1 MASCEVVPDL
11 RRAAGKIVNQEP
23 RRVAI
28 MARQDGD
35 GGSDP
40 ASNLPEVR
48 AVSSLA
54 EFRECIQQQTP
65 CVYKQGPLFSFQ
77 ALFNEA
83 WLRKHAGQSAVSFRT
98 SPTGKFV
105 DPSDGLLKIASSLSS
120 RRIPLSEFLDQQ
132 EPRTM
137 LSGTDTYVF
146 TKGAVVEEWSALWEH
161 AKDVVH
167 ENGHE
172 HALIPEA
179 MLSTI
184 GFWMSRDG
192 IQSMTHYD
200 DSLAN
205 NLNFQIKGRKEILMF
220 PPDDWKHLKTFKAMS
235 MQPFSFFDDIKQGRL
250 GTAQQQRCQ
259 PLRVELNEGDVLF
272 IPSTWFHFVE
282 HVDRLNINLTF
293 WFKTGLSTNEIEKP
307 KQSLRNILIPFKLA
321 TAYLL
326 AALKS

>member
-1 MASCEVVPDL
+1 MANPS
-11 RRAAGKIVNQEP
+11 R
-23 RRVAI
+23 
-28 MARQDGD
+28 DGD
-35 GGSDP
+35 ANV
-40 ASNLPEVR
+40 ASIVPQVR
-48 AVSSLA
+48 VVDSLD
-54 EFRECIQQQTP
+54 EFRECIGQQTP

-77 ALFNEA
+77 ALFDEA
-83 WLRKHAGQSAVSFRT
+83 WLREHAGQSAVSFRT

-120 RRIPLSEFLDQQ
+120 RRMPLSEFLDQQ

-161 AKDVVH
+161 AKEVVH

-179 MLSTI
+179 MLSTV

-220 PPDDWKHLKTFKAMS
+220 PPDDWKQLKTFKAMS

-250 GTAQQQRCQ
+250 RTAQQQRCQ
-259 PLRVELNEGDVLF
+259 PLRAELNEGDVLF

-282 HVDRLNINLTF
+282 HVDSLNINLTF

-321 TAYLL
+321 MAYLL
-326 AALKS
+326 AGLKS

>member
-1 MASCEVVPDL
+1 MAKTAE
-11 RRAAGKIVNQEP
+11 
-23 RRVAI
+23 
-28 MARQDGD
+28 DGD
-35 GGSDP
+35 VNS
-40 ASNLPEVR
+40 ASTVPEVR

-54 EFRECIQQQTP
+54 EFRKCIQQQTP
-65 CVYKQGPLFSFQ
+65 CAYKQGPLFSFQ

-83 WLRKHAGQSAVSFRT
+83 WLREHAGQSTVSFRR

-105 DPSDGLLKIASSLSS
+105 DPSEGLFNIATGLSS
-120 RRIPLSEFLDQQ
+120 KRISLREFLDQQ
-132 EPRTM
+132 HSRTM
-137 LSGTDTYVF
+137 LSGTDTYVY

-161 AKDVVH
+161 AKEVVH
-167 ENGHE
+167 EHGHE

-179 MLSTI
+179 MLSTV
-184 GFWMSRDG
+184 GFWMSRDD

-205 NLNFQIKGRKEILMF
+205 NLNFQIKGKKEILMF
-220 PPDDWKHLKTFKAMS
+220 PPHDWKHLKTFKAMS

-250 GTAQQQRCQ
+250 RTVRQQRCQ
-259 PLRVELNEGDVLF
+259 PQRVELNEGDVLF

-307 KQSLRNILIPFKLA
+307 KQSLRNLLIPFKLA

-326 AALKS
+326 ASLKS

>member
-1 MASCEVVPDL
+1 MANPRESAVADLPSTVP
-11 RRAAGKIVNQEP
+11 Q
-23 RRVAI
+23 
-28 MARQDGD
+28 
-35 GGSDP
+35 
-40 ASNLPEVR
+40 VR

-54 EFRECIQQQTP
+54 EFRECIAQHTP
-65 CVYKQGPLFSFQ
+65 CVYKRGPLFSFQ

-83 WLRKHAGQSAVSFRT
+83 WLREHAGQSTVSFRR

-105 DPSDGLLKIASSLSS
+105 DPSEGLFNIATGLSS
-120 RRIPLSEFLDQQ
+120 KRISLREFLDQQ
-132 EPRTM
+132 HSRTM
-137 LSGTDTYVF
+137 LSGTDTYVY

-161 AKDVVH
+161 AKEVVH
-167 ENGHE
+167 EHGHE

-179 MLSTI
+179 MLSTV
-184 GFWMSRDG
+184 GFWMSRDD

-205 NLNFQIKGRKEILMF
+205 NLNFQIKGKKEILMF
-220 PPDDWKHLKTFKAMS
+220 PPHDWKHLKTFKAMS

-250 GTAQQQRCQ
+250 RTVRQQRCQ
-259 PLRVELNEGDVLF
+259 PQRVELNEGDVLF

-307 KQSLRNILIPFKLA
+307 KQSLRNLLIPFKLA

-326 AALKS
+326 ASLKS

>member
-1 MASCEVVPDL
+1 MAKTAEGVGAESAP
-11 RRAAGKIVNQEP
+11 IV
-23 RRVAI
+23 
-28 MARQDGD
+28 
-35 GGSDP
+35 
-40 ASNLPEVR
+40 PEVR

-54 EFRECIQQQTP
+54 EFRECIGQQTP

-77 ALFNEA
+77 ALFDEA
-83 WLRKHAGQSAVSFRT
+83 WLREHAGQSAVSFRT

-105 DPSDGLLKIASSLSS
+105 DPSDALLKIASSLSL
-120 RRIPLSEFLDQQ
+120 RRIPLREFLDQQ

-137 LSGTDTYVF
+137 LSGTDTYVY
-146 TKGAVVEEWSALWEH
+146 TKGAVVDEWSALWEH
-161 AKDVVH
+161 AKEVVQEH
-167 ENGHE
+167 GHE
-172 HALIPEA
+172 HALISEA
-179 MLSTI
+179 MLSTV

-220 PPDDWKHLKTFKAMS
+220 PPQDWKHLKTFKAMS
-235 MQPFSFFDDIKQGRL
+235 MQPFSFFDGIKEGRL
-250 GTAQQQRCQ
+250 RTAQQQRCQ
-259 PLRVELNEGDVLF
+259 PQRVELNEGDILF

-293 WFKTGLSTNEIEKP
+293 WFKTGRSPKEIEKP
-307 KQSLRNILIPFKLA
+307 KQSLRNVLIPFKLA

>member
-1 MASCEVVPDL
+1 MAFFEVVLDL
-11 RRAAGKIVNQEP
+11 RGDDGKIVNQDA

-28 MARQDGD
+28 MAKTAGGGD
-35 GGSDP
+35 VNS
-40 ASNLPEVR
+40 ASAVPQVR
-48 AVSSLA
+48 AVASLD

-77 ALFNEA
+77 ALFNDA
-83 WLRKHAGQSAVSFRT
+83 WLREHAGQSTVSFRR

-105 DPSDGLLKIASSLSS
+105 DPSDGLFNIATSLSS
-120 RRIPLSEFLDQQ
+120 KRIPLREFLDQQ
-132 EPRTM
+132 HPRTM
-137 LSGTDTYVF
+137 LSGTDTYVY

-161 AKDVVH
+161 AKEVVH
-167 ENGHE
+167 EHGHE
-172 HALIPEA
+172 HALIPES
-179 MLSTI
+179 MLSTV
-184 GFWMSRDG
+184 GFWMSREG

-205 NLNFQIKGRKEILMF
+205 NLNFQIKGKKEILMF
-220 PPDDWKHLKTFKAMS
+220 PPHDWKHLKTFKAMS
-235 MQPFSFFDDIKQGRL
+235 MQPFSFFDGIKQGRL
-250 GTAQQQRCQ
+250 RTVRQQRCRPQ
-259 PLRVELNEGDVLF
+259 RVELKEGDVLF

-293 WFKTGLSTNEIEKP
+293 WFKTGLSINGIEKP

-326 AALKS
+326 ASLKS

>member
-1 MASCEVVPDL
+1 MAKPREGVVADLPPVVPQ
-11 RRAAGKIVNQEP
+11 V
-23 RRVAI
+23 RVV
-28 MARQDGD
+28 D
-35 GGSDP
+35 
-40 ASNLPEVR
+40 
-48 AVSSLA
+48 SLD
-54 EFRECIQQQTP
+54 EFRECIGHQTP
-65 CVYKQGPLFSFQ
+65 CVYKQDPLFSFQ
-77 ALFNEA
+77 ALFNDA
-83 WLRKHAGQSAVSFRT
+83 WLREHAGQSTVSFRR

-105 DPSDGLLKIASSLSS
+105 DPSDGLLQIASSLSS
-120 RRIPLSEFLDQQ
+120 KRISLSEFLDQQ

-161 AKDVVH
+161 AKEVVQEH
-167 ENGHE
+167 GHE
-172 HALIPEA
+172 HALIPKST
-179 MLSTI
+179 LSTV
-184 GFWMSRDG
+184 GFWMSRDD

-220 PPDDWKHLKTFKAMS
+220 PPDDWKQLKTFKAMS

-250 GTAQQQRCQ
+250 RTVRQQRCQ
-259 PLRVELNEGDVLF
+259 PQRVELNEGDILF

-282 HVDRLNINLTF
+282 HVDHLNINLTF

-307 KQSLRNILIPFKLA
+307 KQSLRNVLIPFKLA

>member
-1 MASCEVVPDL
+1 MAKTAEDVD
-11 RRAAGKIVNQEP
+11 VN
-23 RRVAI
+23 
-28 MARQDGD
+28 
-35 GGSDP
+35 S
-40 ASNLPEVR
+40 ASSGPQVR

-54 EFRECIQQQTP
+54 EFRECIKQQTP

-83 WLRKHAGQSAVSFRT
+83 WLREHAGQSTVSFRR

-105 DPSDGLLKIASSLSS
+105 DPSEGLFNIATGLSS
-120 RRIPLSEFLDQQ
+120 KRISLREFLDQQ
-132 EPRTM
+132 HSRTM
-137 LSGTDTYVF
+137 LSGTDTYVY

-161 AKDVVH
+161 AKEVVH
-167 ENGHE
+167 EHGHE

-179 MLSTI
+179 MLSTV
-184 GFWMSRDG
+184 GFWMSRDD

-205 NLNFQIKGRKEILMF
+205 NLNFQIKGKKEILMF
-220 PPDDWKHLKTFKAMS
+220 PPHDWKHLKTFKAMS

-250 GTAQQQRCQ
+250 RTVRQQRCQ
-259 PLRVELNEGDVLF
+259 PQRVELNEGDVLF

-307 KQSLRNILIPFKLA
+307 KQSLRNLLIPFKLA

-326 AALKS
+326 ASLKS

>member
-1 MASCEVVPDL
+1 MAKTAE
-11 RRAAGKIVNQEP
+11 
-23 RRVAI
+23 
-28 MARQDGD
+28 DGD
-35 GGSDP
+35 VNS
-40 ASNLPEVR
+40 ASTVPEVR

-54 EFRECIQQQTP
+54 EFRECIKQQTP

-83 WLRKHAGQSAVSFRT
+83 WLRDHAGQSMVSFRR

-105 DPSDGLLKIASSLSS
+105 DTSDGLFNIATGLSS
-120 RRIPLSEFLDQQ
+120 KRISLREFLDQQ
-132 EPRTM
+132 HSRTM
-137 LSGTDTYVF
+137 LSGTDTYVY

-161 AKDVVH
+161 AKEVVH
-167 ENGHE
+167 EHGHE

-179 MLSTI
+179 MLSTV
-184 GFWMSRDG
+184 GFWMSRDD

-205 NLNFQIKGRKEILMF
+205 NLNFQIKGKKEILMF
-220 PPDDWKHLKTFKAMS
+220 PPHDWKHLKTFKAMS
-235 MQPFSFFDDIKQGRL
+235 MQPFSFFDGIKQGRM
-250 GTAQQQRCQ
+250 TTVRQQRCQ
-259 PLRVELNEGDVLF
+259 PQRVSLNEGDVLF

-307 KQSLRNILIPFKLA
+307 KQSLRNLLIPFKLA

-326 AALKS
+326 ASLKS

>member
-1 MASCEVVPDL
+1 MPKQAGEEGAHLASTVP
-11 RRAAGKIVNQEP
+11 Q
-23 RRVAI
+23 
-28 MARQDGD
+28 
-35 GGSDP
+35 
-40 ASNLPEVR
+40 VR
-48 AVSSLA
+48 AVSSLD

-83 WLRKHAGQSAVSFRT
+83 WLKEHAGQSTVSFRR

-105 DPSDGLLKIASSLSS
+105 DPSDGLFNIATSLSS
-120 RRIPLSEFLDQQ
+120 KRIPLREFLDQQ
-132 EPRTM
+132 QSRTM
-137 LSGTDTYVF
+137 LSGTDTYVY

-161 AKDVVH
+161 AKEVLLEH
-167 ENGHE
+167 GHE
-172 HALIPEA
+172 HALIHEA
-179 MLSTI
+179 MLSTV

-205 NLNFQIKGRKEILMF
+205 NLNFQIKGKKEILDVST
-220 PPDDWKHLKTFKAMS
+220 DDWKHLKTFKAMS

-250 GTAQQQRCQ
+250 RTAQQQRCQ
-259 PLRVELNEGDVLF
+259 PQRVELNEGDVLF

-282 HVDRLNINLTF
+282 HVDHLNINLTF
-293 WFKTGLSTNEIEKP
+293 WFKTGRSRNDIEKP
-307 KQSLRNILIPFKLA
+307 KQSLRNLLIPFKLA

-326 AALKS
+326 ASLKS

>member
-1 MASCEVVPDL
+1 MAKP
-11 RRAAGKIVNQEP
+11 AGK
-23 RRVAI
+23 
-28 MARQDGD
+28 GD
-35 GGSDP
+35 AES
-40 ASNLPEVR
+40 ASTVPQVR
-48 AVSSLA
+48 AVSSLT
-54 EFRECIQQQTP
+54 EFRECIQHQTP
-65 CVYKQGPLFSFQ
+65 CVYKKGPLFSFQ
-77 ALFNEA
+77 ALFDGA
-83 WLRKHAGQSAVSFRT
+83 WLREHAGQSTVSFRT

-105 DPSDGLLKIASSLSS
+105 DPSDGMLKIASSLSS
-120 RRIPLSEFLDQQ
+120 KRISLSEFLNQQ

-137 LSGTDTYVF
+137 LSGTDTYIF

-161 AKDVVH
+161 AKEVVH
-167 ENGHE
+167 EHGHE
-172 HALIPEA
+172 HALIPES
-179 MLSTI
+179 MLSTV
-184 GFWMSRDG
+184 GFWMSRDD
-192 IQSMTHYD
+192 IRSMTHYD

-250 GTAQQQRCQ
+250 RTAQQQRCQ

-293 WFKTGLSTNEIEKP
+293 WFKTGLSTIEIEKP
-307 KQSLRNILIPFKLA
+307 KHSLRNILIPFKLA